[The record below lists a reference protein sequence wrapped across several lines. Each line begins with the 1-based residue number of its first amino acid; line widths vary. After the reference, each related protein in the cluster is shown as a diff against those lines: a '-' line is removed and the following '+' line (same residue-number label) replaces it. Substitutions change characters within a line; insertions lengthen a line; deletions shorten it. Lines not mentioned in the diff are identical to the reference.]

1 VNVDDDDL
9 TVAICELLQD
19 AGAGVWDPTGAAYT
33 AGTTAI
39 WYGALGTTP
48 HRGIAVAVYAPVVD
62 DVQNGLTARRVQLRS
77 RGAPDDPRGANQ
89 IAGLAFTALHRTI
102 RSRGVA
108 FGVRQSFA
116 RLGPDGSRRQ
126 ERTDNYTITLDNPEA

>member
-1 VNVDDDDL
+1 MDDDEL
-9 TVAICELLQD
+9 TIAICELLHD
-19 AGAGVWDPTGAAYT
+19 AGAGVWNPATGATYAASDT
-33 AGTTAI
+33 VI
-39 WYGALGTTP
+39 WYGQLGTTP
-48 HRGIAVAVYAPVVD
+48 HRGIAVAVYTTAAD

-89 IAGLAFTALHRTI
+89 IAGLGFTALHRVI

-108 FGVRQSFA
+108 FGARVSFA

>member
-1 VNVDDDDL
+1 VDDDEL
-9 TVAICELLQD
+9 TIAICELLHD
-19 AGAGVWDPTGAAYT
+19 AGAGIWNPAIGATYAAT
-33 AGTTAI
+33 DTVI
-39 WYGALGTTP
+39 WYGALGTAP
-48 HRGIAVAVYAPVVD
+48 HRGIAVAVYTPVVD
-62 DVQNGLTARRVQLRS
+62 DPQTGLTARRVQLRS

-89 IAGLAFTALHRTI
+89 IAGKGFAALHRTI